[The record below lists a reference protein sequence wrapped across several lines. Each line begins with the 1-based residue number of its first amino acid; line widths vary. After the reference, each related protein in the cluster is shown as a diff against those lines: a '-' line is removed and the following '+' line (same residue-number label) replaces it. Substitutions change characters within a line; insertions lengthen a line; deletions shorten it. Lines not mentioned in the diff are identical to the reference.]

1 MSLLFI
7 GINFMLIVKLKHNAP
22 YTATLMNPKINS
34 NWETT
39 GLLHNIS
46 YINSDNDDIELREYI
61 NTINDI
67 KRILEIINNDD
78 EYNINIKWDNGTVNS
93 YKSSDLLIKYDNNFI
108 SLDLVLN
115 TYNNFRSIW

>member
-1 MSLLFI
+1 
-7 GINFMLIVKLKHNAP
+7 MLIVKLKHNAP

-46 YINSDNDDIELREYI
+46 YINPDNDDIELQEYI

-78 EYNINIKWDNGTVNS
+78 EYNINIEWDNGTVNS
-93 YKSSDLLIKYDNNFI
+93 YKSSDLLIKHDNNFI

>member
-1 MSLLFI
+1 
-7 GINFMLIVKLKHNAP
+7 MLIVKLKHNAP

-46 YINSDNDDIELREYI
+46 YINPDNDDIELREYI

-78 EYNINIKWDNGTVNS
+78 EYNINIEWDNGTVNS